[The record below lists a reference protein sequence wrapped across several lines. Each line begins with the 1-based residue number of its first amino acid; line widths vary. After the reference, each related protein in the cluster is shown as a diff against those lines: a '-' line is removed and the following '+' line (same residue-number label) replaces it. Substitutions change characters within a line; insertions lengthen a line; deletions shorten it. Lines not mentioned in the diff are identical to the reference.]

1 MNRLDRL
8 AGALADAMLAGPW
21 ERAPLVTRMRRVI
34 GRRPV
39 WLTRLGA
46 EVLLAYPRPPADRP
60 RELRSFVLVSA
71 AFRGELDS
79 DRPLPVPVMLL
90 TSPTVMVR
98 RPFRTPVLDH
108 VGSLAEQLDL
118 SVDELNRLA
127 DTRLVARS
135 ARSPRIAHYR
145 YRWLPRATGA
155 RLLEAPK
162 PQLAAVQRRILDE
175 ILAPIPVHPAA
186 HGFVTGRSAVT
197 GAAPHVGA
205 AVVISLDLEHF
216 FAAITAGRI
225 WGMLRAAG
233 YPEPVAQLLAGLTT
247 HATPVSALTAMPPGS
262 NRARDFRL
270 RRRLADPHLPQG
282 ASTSPQLANL
292 VSYSLDLR
300 LDGYARAAGATYTRY
315 ADDLTFSGGAAV
327 SRGSEALVAGVDR
340 IVRAAGFQL
349 NPAKT
354 RTRRPHQR
362 QSVTG
367 IVVNDH
373 PNLVRPE
380 FDLLKAVLH
389 DCRVKG
395 PAAANRQGHNDFRA
409 HLRGR
414 ISWVTALN
422 PTRGARLL
430 ATFESIN
437 WGGQLR

>member
-1 MNRLDRL
+1 MNRQDRL

-39 WLTRLGA
+39 WLTTLAA

-71 AFRGELDS
+71 AFGGELS
-79 DRPLPVPVMLL
+79 RDRPLPVPVVRL

-108 VGSLAEQLDL
+108 VGSLAERLDL
-118 SVDELNRLA
+118 TVDELERLA
-127 DTRLVARS
+127 DTRLLARR

-162 PQLAAVQRRILDE
+162 PQLAAIQRRILDH

-186 HGFVTGRSAVT
+186 HGFVPGRSAVT
-197 GAAPHVGA
+197 GAAVHVGA

-233 YPEPVAQLLAGLTT
+233 YPEPVAQSLVGLTT
-247 HATPVSALTAMPPGS
+247 HATAASALAAMPPGAD
-262 NRARDFRL
+262 RARDSRL

-282 ASTSPQLANL
+282 APTSPELANL
-292 VSYSLDLR
+292 VTFSLDRR
-300 LDGYARAAGATYTRY
+300 LDGYARAAGARYTRY
-315 ADDLTFSGGAAV
+315 ADDLTFSGGSLLA
-327 SRGSEALVAGVDR
+327 RRSEALIAGVQR
-340 IVRAAGFQL
+340 IVRAAGFEL
-349 NPAKT
+349 NAAKT

-373 PNLVRPE
+373 PNVNRR
-380 FDLLKAVLH
+380 DVDQLKAVLH
-389 DCRVKG
+389 DCRVNG
-395 PAAANRQGHNDFRA
+395 PAAANRQGHADFRA
-409 HLRGR
+409 HVRGR

-422 PTRGARLL
+422 PARGARLL
-430 ATFESIN
+430 AMFEAID
-437 WGGQLR
+437 WAG